1 VTCNNWAIPI
11 YALGP
16 AGLVCGGM
24 KKKAPADVAA
34 YLGLPHDVRGI
45 CLALGWLGVAL
56 LGVASLVSGDLI
68 GALYLGL
75 AIAGYLFLHARP
87 LSVGLWAG
95 MALLGLWLSLGGN
108 ALGWLQ
114 AMVAV
119 GFGALAGWPAGPPS
133 EPQRS
138 SADVPT
144 ARSPEAAT
152 ESPAVRADGVYIRTI
167 GSLSVSL
174 GNTDLTGQLNDRPLL
189 AFIWLYLLARAIRWP
204 NDALARSALADEL
217 APKLA
222 ASEQAKR
229 LKRQVWDLKHDLP
242 AALRD
247 LVLADRH
254 SLALDLSAVELD
266 VFELRDLDREL
277 QSAGPVIKPD
287 LARQI
292 QALLERLSDA
302 DFLPAF
308 DDLEEKITGAAGSAG
323 QVVRDVRQEVD
334 GLRANLAIALA
345 DAESLG
351 GRPDR
356 AIAVLERALRRA
368 EGRPDLADRLVALC
382 ARNGHVERAAELRR
396 TYQLASEG

>member
-1 VTCNNWAIPI
+1 
-11 YALGP
+11 
-16 AGLVCGGM
+16 M

-56 LGVASLVSGDLI
+56 LGVASLASGDLI

-87 LSVGLWAG
+87 LSVGLWVG

-114 AMVAV
+114 AVVAV
-119 GFGALAGWPAGPPS
+119 GFGALAGWPAIGPAS
-133 EPQRS
+133 QPQRS
-138 SADVPT
+138 SADLPT
-144 ARSPEAAT
+144 SRSPEPAIDN
-152 ESPAVRADGVYIRTI
+152 PAVRTDGVYIRTI
-167 GSLSVSL
+167 GSLSITL
-174 GNTDLTGQLNDRPLL
+174 GSNDLTGQLNDRPLL

-247 LVLADRH
+247 LVRADRH
-254 SLALDLSAVELD
+254 SVALDLSAVELD
-266 VFELRDLDREL
+266 VFELRELDRAL

-287 LARQI
+287 LAKQI

-334 GLRANLAIALA
+334 SLRANLAIALA